1 MIKLFYG
8 IGVAVTVGDRTKTGA
23 KLTVELAPPG
33 GIMTFSSSN
42 RRPY

>member
-8 IGVAVTVGDRTKTGA
+8 IGVAVSVGRDKTGA
-23 KLTVELAPPG
+23 KLTVELAPPD

-42 RRPY
+42 RRPW